1 MNGRCSTLW
10 KASHKAEHLPPRPT
24 TPYPFGQIKHLAY
37 KVEGNLGGL
46 PYNYQVVGKH
56 PVTRFSSLTFQ
67 PHTRSAGRA
76 STLARLYFNGR
87 AVVGEPQGSPVRWNA
102 GLLTLLRA
110 RSPTFPA
117 SVGRSEK

>member
-1 MNGRCSTLW
+1 M
-10 KASHKAEHLPPRPT
+10 A
-24 TPYPFGQIKHLAY
+24 PYPFGQTKHLAY
-37 KVEGNLGGL
+37 KVEGNPRGL
-46 PYNYQVVGKH
+46 LYNYQVVGKH
-56 PVTRFSSLTFQ
+56 PVTWFSSQTFQ
-67 PHTRSAGRA
+67 PHTRPGGRA
-76 STLARLYFNGR
+76 STSARLYSNGR